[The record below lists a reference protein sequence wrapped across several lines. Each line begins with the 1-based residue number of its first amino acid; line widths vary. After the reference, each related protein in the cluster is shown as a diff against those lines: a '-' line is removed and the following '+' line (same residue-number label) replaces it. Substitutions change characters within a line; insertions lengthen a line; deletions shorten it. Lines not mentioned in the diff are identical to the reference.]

1 MLTADEK
8 IFSPGISHGAPA
20 ALYVCMADSKT
31 SFLFDITPAGGTP
44 LPGSLLVAEPF
55 LRESYFNH
63 GVICL
68 IDHGPGRSTMGLV
81 LNRLTSHSLG
91 ELIDGVAEDI
101 DVPVFC
107 GGPMSADRLFYLHTL
122 GPDIIPGAS
131 RVRGEL
137 WIGGDFEAVKSYLAA
152 GYPIEG
158 HIRFFIG
165 YSGWDDGQLA
175 AELRR
180 KVWAVAEPGDATD
193 LLTGAE
199 DAFWH
204 SAVRSLGPSF
214 RGWLYHP
221 LNPRAN

>member
-1 MLTADEK
+1 
-8 IFSPGISHGAPA
+8 
-20 ALYVCMADSKT
+20 MADKT
-31 SFLFDITPAGGTP
+31 SFLFDISQAGGTP
-44 LPGSLLVAEPF
+44 LPGSLLIAEPF

-68 IDHGPGRSTMGLV
+68 VDHGPGRSTMGLV
-81 LNRLTSHSLG
+81 LNRLTPHSLTS
-91 ELIDGVAEDI
+91 LIDGLPEELA
-101 DVPVFC
+101 VPVFC
-107 GGPMSADRLFYLHTL
+107 GGPMSADRLFFLHTL
-122 GPDIIPGAS
+122 GPEIIPGAS
-131 RVRGEL
+131 RIRGDL

-165 YSGWDDGQLA
+165 YSGWDDGQLS
-175 AELRR
+175 AELHK
-180 KVWAVAEPGDATD
+180 KVWAVAEPADDASL

-199 DAFWH
+199 DSFWH
-204 SAVRSLGPSF
+204 NAVRSLGPSF